1 MVYGVFA
8 SKRRYGRKAESTCR
22 AGFVKAGMA
31 NSRLQAARRR
41 RILSP
46 SHRMPMAT
54 RKKSAKK
61 PAQEK
66 PAQQMTTADAV
77 VGTLIAHGIDTIY
90 ALPGV
95 QNDHLF
101 DALFR
106 AADKLRTVHPRHQPP
121 AGLRRRAGPGFAQR
135 RTRPAHG
142 LLHQRAGTRP
152 GRANSPRRYR
162 PR

>member
-1 MVYGVFA
+1 
-8 SKRRYGRKAESTCR
+8 
-22 AGFVKAGMA
+22 MA
-31 NSRLQAARRR
+31 KL
-41 RILSP
+41 
-46 SHRMPMAT
+46 T
-54 RKKSAKK
+54 RKKKTAAAAKV
-61 PAQEK
+61 
-66 PAQQMTTADAV
+66 MTTADAV